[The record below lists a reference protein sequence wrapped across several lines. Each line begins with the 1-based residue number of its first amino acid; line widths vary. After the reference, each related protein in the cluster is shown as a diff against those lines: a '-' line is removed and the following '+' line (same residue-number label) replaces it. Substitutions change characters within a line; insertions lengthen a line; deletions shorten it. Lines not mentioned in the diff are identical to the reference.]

1 MTTVIFLLQNGADHI
16 WFHNGSL
23 GQSQRGLEVSMICYI
38 DLNSN
43 TAYALEAL
51 QTIDQPGQTRV
62 DCYAEQVV
70 KVAPQLL
77 QQGIV
82 HRVAD
87 AYYSKIKFVSA
98 AVEAGLHLVGK
109 LRGDADLQWLY
120 EGEYRGLGRPR
131 KFDGKVNFNKD
142 KDRFDKV
149 GDSDDGTQV
158 YTKVV
163 FSKLFRR
170 AIKVIMLP
178 SGQGDQEGRVLLYS
192 TDTSLDA
199 MRLIRYYKARFQIEF
214 LFRDA
219 KQHTGLTHCQSRRKE
234 AIHTHLN
241 ASLIA
246 LNLLKLEDR
255 QTKKINSATVIS
267 IAIWKRKK
275 FKQYLMARLFDEL
288 GLDLKNQKVAKVY
301 GQMSDYGAIA
311 A

>member
-1 MTTVIFLLQNGADHI
+1 M
-16 WFHNGSL
+16 
-23 GQSQRGLEVSMICYI
+23 
-38 DLNSN
+38 
-43 TAYALEAL
+43 
-51 QTIDQPGQTRV
+51 
-62 DCYAEQVV
+62 
-70 KVAPQLL
+70 
-77 QQGIV
+77 
-82 HRVAD
+82 
-87 AYYSKIKFVSA
+87 
-98 AVEAGLHLVGK
+98 
-109 LRGDADLQWLY
+109 
-120 EGEYRGLGRPR
+120 
-131 KFDGKVNFNKD
+131 NFNKD

-267 IAIWKRKK
+267 IA
-275 FKQYLMARLFDEL
+275 
-288 GLDLKNQKVAKVY
+288 
-301 GQMSDYGAIA
+301 S
-311 A
+311 